1 MFLLDDDTI
10 TLVSEYRQVD
20 KLRADTVMV
29 NDLIGHDDKVCD
41 VVSIE
46 DNENGQ
52 IIMLTLRNEF
62 GELFDEVYRW
72 DDLIYL
78 FIIE

>member
-29 NDLIGHDDKVCD
+29 NDLIGHDGNVCD
-41 VVSIE
+41 VIAVE

-52 IIMLTLRNEF
+52 IIMLTLRDEY
-62 GELFDEVYRW
+62 GEEFDEVYRW
-72 DDLIYL
+72 DDLID
-78 FIIE
+78 FFVIE

>member
-29 NDLIGHDDKVCD
+29 NDLIGHDGNVCD
-41 VVSIE
+41 VIAID
-46 DNENGQ
+46 DNDNGQ
-52 IIMLTLRNEF
+52 IIMLTLRDEY
-62 GELFDEVYRW
+62 GEEFDEVYRW
-72 DDLIYL
+72 DDLIDL

>member
-29 NDLIGHDDKVCD
+29 NDLIGHNGNVCD
-41 VVSIE
+41 VIAVE

-52 IIMLTLRNEF
+52 IIMLTLRDEY
-62 GELFDEVYRW
+62 GEEFDEVYRW
-72 DDLIYL
+72 DDLIDL